1 MMDLG
6 DHNLEKTFQ
15 PELCIIER
23 VRVVYIHK
31 RDNLV
36 SVIGSS
42 READVD

>member
-1 MMDLG
+1 MMDLK
-6 DHNLEKTFQ
+6 KTFQ